1 MFELFQSILTIF
13 LITINCY
20 FPKKYCSNF
29 NILGK
34 SEQNFINQ
42 LSIGTIIHIFSLLI
56 LSFLTLL
63 SNKII
68 FFYFGILFTH
78 NLFFILREK
87 IKRRY

>member
-29 NILGK
+29 KILDK
-34 SEQNFINQ
+34 SEQSFIDQ
-42 LSIGTIIHIFSLLI
+42 LSIGTVIHIFSLLI

-63 SNKII
+63 SKKVI

-87 IKRRY
+87 N